1 MDISTADR
9 SEHKRFHLSLS
20 DTANTLVSLR
30 RGDALLFYYYNTLA
44 MQQWLGL
51 LSALSTDMP
60 RARRDSALKVF
71 MPRIELRIRW
81 QPE

>member
-1 MDISTADR
+1 MDISMADR
-9 SEHKRFHLSLS
+9 SEHKLFHLSLS
-20 DTANTLVSLR
+20 DAANTLVSLR
-30 RGDALLFYYYNTLA
+30 RGDALLFYYYNTLVA
-44 MQQWLGL
+44 WTYL

-60 RARRDSALKVF
+60 WVRRDSALKVF

>member
-1 MDISTADR
+1 MADR
-9 SEHKRFHLSLS
+9 SEHKLFHLSLS
-20 DTANTLVSLR
+20 DAANTLVSLR

-44 MQQWLGL
+44 MQQWLGRL

-60 RARRDSALKVF
+60 WVRRDSALEV
-71 MPRIELRIRW
+71 MPCIELRIRW